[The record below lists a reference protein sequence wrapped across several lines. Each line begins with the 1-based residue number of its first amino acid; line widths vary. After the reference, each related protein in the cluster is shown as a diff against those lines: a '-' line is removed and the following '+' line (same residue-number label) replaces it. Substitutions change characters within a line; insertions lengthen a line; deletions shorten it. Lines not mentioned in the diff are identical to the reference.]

1 MTAKQ
6 QETIL
11 KTFLF
16 IKNLK
21 DNKEKEKILNELKE
35 TYPFLNKI

>member
-6 QETIL
+6 QEVIL

-21 DNKEKEKILNELKE
+21 INKDKEKILNELKQI
-35 TYPFLNKI
+35 YPFLNKT